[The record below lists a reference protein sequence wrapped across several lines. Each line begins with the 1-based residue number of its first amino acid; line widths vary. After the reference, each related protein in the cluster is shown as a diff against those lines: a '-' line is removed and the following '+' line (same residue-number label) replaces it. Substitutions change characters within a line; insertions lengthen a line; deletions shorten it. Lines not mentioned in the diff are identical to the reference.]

1 MVQQFGPEGPGS
13 PSPQDAT
20 LSALIQRI
28 DDLDRDID
36 SAFQGSSEQ
45 TSTAQAQ
52 LTEQGPQLIEA
63 GRRLILAGQRL
74 VAAADPRGDGKHFAT
89 TGSEPTDY
97 NRADQTERAVVD
109 ARAEAERIRAEARR
123 EAELMLEDV
132 GEHLADMA
140 ATYQEAVRDA
150 RLTVH
155 RMVDAVRRPIE
166 SGSEPAGG

>member
-1 MVQQFGPEGPGS
+1 MVQQFGPERRGS
-13 PSPQDAT
+13 PSPQDVT

-36 SAFQGSSEQ
+36 SSFQGSWEQ
-45 TSTAQAQ
+45 ASTAHGQ
-52 LTEQGPQLIEA
+52 LTEQRPQLIEA

-74 VAAADPRGDGKHFAT
+74 VAAADPRGQGKHFAS
-89 TGSEPTDY
+89 TGSEGTDDT
-97 NRADQTERAVVD
+97 RHDQTERAVLD

-123 EAELMLEDV
+123 EAESMLEDL

-140 ATYQEAVRDA
+140 ATYREAVRDA

-155 RMVDAVRRPIE
+155 RLADAVRGPIE